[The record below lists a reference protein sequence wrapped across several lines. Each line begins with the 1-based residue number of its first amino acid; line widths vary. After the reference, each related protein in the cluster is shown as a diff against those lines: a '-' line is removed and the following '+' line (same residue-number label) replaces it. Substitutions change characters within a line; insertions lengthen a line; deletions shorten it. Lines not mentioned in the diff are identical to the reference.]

1 MESGDLYPNMD
12 AYERMQ
18 DGAQAHKRLQ
28 MAYGEGA
35 KAEVAV
41 ALDAEVE
48 GVPMRVQGRIDGL
61 LQGENG
67 AYTVQEIKSTRHN
80 PRYIRENDNP
90 VHWAQAEI
98 YAYLFARL
106 NNLAR
111 ISVMLTYVNS
121 ADGEAS
127 FTREHTQ
134 GELEEI
140 FLFHAG
146 KYARWLRAIGD
157 WRENCRESARA
168 VQFPHA
174 NYRKGQRKMAKNAYI
189 AIRDQKVLLCQAP
202 TGTGKTLGALF
213 PAVKAISEGLIAR
226 AEAFCSRPRFRPWNI
241 TRSFWG

>member
-1 MESGDLYPNMD
+1 MDRVVVSVRTIAEFSMESGDLYPNMD

-18 DGAQAHKRLQ
+18 DGFQAHRRLQ
-28 MAYGEGA
+28 LAYGEGA

-61 LQGENG
+61 LQGPDGE
-67 AYTVQEIKSTRHN
+67 YTVQEIKSTRHN

-127 FTREHTQ
+127 FTR
-134 GELEEI
+134 
-140 FLFHAG
+140 
-146 KYARWLRAIGD
+146 
-157 WRENCRESARA
+157 
-168 VQFPHA
+168 
-174 NYRKGQRKMAKNAYI
+174 
-189 AIRDQKVLLCQAP
+189 
-202 TGTGKTLGALF
+202 
-213 PAVKAISEGLIAR
+213 
-226 AEAFCSRPRFRPWNI
+226 
-241 TRSFWG
+241 

>member
-1 MESGDLYPNMD
+1 
-12 AYERMQ
+12 
-18 DGAQAHKRLQ
+18 
-28 MAYGEGA
+28 MARGA

-61 LQGENG
+61 LQGPDGE
-67 AYTVQEIKSTRHN
+67 YTVQEIKSTRHN

-146 KYARWLRAIGD
+146 KYARWLRAVGE
-157 WRENCRESARA
+157 WQENCRQSARA
-168 VQFPHA
+168 VRFPHA
-174 NYRKGQRKMAKNAYI
+174 NYRKGQRRMAKNAYL
-189 AIRDQKVLLCQAP
+189 AIRDQKLPPLPGAHRHGQDARRAVPGGEGHQRGIDCAP
-202 TGTGKTLGALF
+202 PFISPPAPPPAARRKT
-213 PAVKAISEGLIAR
+213 R
-226 AEAFCSRPRFRPWNI
+226 CAFCAKMA
-241 TRSFWG
+241 